1 MKFSRPRKLLER
13 LAASCSPREH
23 SNWMAMGRRRTPFIL
38 SAVDPDLLCPWLEV
52 RFETDDFE
60 TLCRSAELDVSNDP
74 ELENSYLL
82 APATVAAV
90 CTAFGIEFEHGS
102 REAFIYKHT
111 GSRAILPYLVHTGFE
126 LALMV
131 QGRKPFAFID
141 FNSAAPTS
149 VRLKA
154 RFDAYVAQGILHSHE
169 EIFDTKKRPGH
180 RIGQVLYAVKGEEWR
195 IPALE
200 FIRQHINRNGDG
212 VENLER
218 LEGALLGYER
228 WQNDCW
234 IDHLA
239 KSGVTLYGAPLI
251 CKVDRAQYDWLVHAG
266 FRALPPFDAST
277 FTVHS
282 HHWLDDKAME
292 KAIQADPRIEAFVQF
307 NIGLRYIMHA
317 ADFRIAGPYDIPTSL
332 IPTINR
338 NLVRT
343 VRILIQRAESPGIGE
358 PAS

>member
-1 MKFSRPRKLLER
+1 MKRQR
-13 LAASCSPREH
+13 
-23 SNWMAMGRRRTPFIL
+23 NPFIL
-38 SAVDPDLLCPWLEV
+38 SAVDPDLLCPWLQV

-60 TLCRSAELDVSNDP
+60 TLCQSAELDLSKDP
-74 ELENSYLL
+74 ELENPYLL
-82 APATVAAV
+82 TPVTVTAV
-90 CTAFGIEFEHGS
+90 CNAFGIEFEHGS
-102 REAFIYKHT
+102 REAFLYKHT
-111 GSRAILPYLVHTGFE
+111 GSGATLPYLVHTGFE

-141 FNSAAPTS
+141 FNSAVPTS
-149 VRLKA
+149 VRLKT

-180 RIGQVLYAVKGEEWR
+180 RVGQILYAVKGEEWR

-228 WQNDCW
+228 WQNDWW

-239 KSGVTLYGAPLI
+239 KSGVTLYGTPLI
-251 CKVDRAQYDWLVHAG
+251 CKIDRAQYDWLVHAG
-266 FRALPPFDAST
+266 FRALPPFDAPT
-277 FTVHS
+277 FTLHS
-282 HHWLDDKAME
+282 HHWLDDGAM
-292 KAIQADPRIEAFVQF
+292 KQAMQADPCIEAFVQF
-307 NIGLRYIMHA
+307 NVGLRHVMHA
-317 ADFRIAGPYDIPTSL
+317 ADFRTAGPYDIPTSL

-338 NLVRT
+338 HLVRS
-343 VRILIQRAESPGIGE
+343 VRVLIQCGQPPCLADPG
-358 PAS
+358 A